1 MLNQLKKINFQ
12 KYLSTALVLSS
23 LFNVTLAQEQQFLVS
38 INANPIDSDYWW
50 LNKNNFGIKKNN
62 FDFEASW
69 NLKKNK
75 TVYRMDIS
83 LNSGDRFYI
92 NESFIKYNFSNQTF
106 LRIGKYY
113 RDFSKYLNDE
123 ISSGSMLIS
132 HNAESM
138 PKIGIIT
145 SRDIKKSSDIDFQF
159 GIAHGIFEKNE
170 FYDSAPFLHEKF
182 IYMNVK
188 KPNYELSVGF
198 VHEAIWGGSTFLL
211 GNQPD
216 QIKDFLKVFISAD
229 GPLKEGESHANALG
243 NHLGIWD
250 FYYQK
255 NIDDYIIKLYYQH
268 FFEDTSGLRFANK
281 WDGLWGI
288 ELINYIPNTN
298 ILFEYI
304 DTTNQYINPPYVAD
318 AYYNHT
324 IYNSGW
330 SYKDYTI
337 GNPFLSHNGIN
348 PSKVVHL
355 GINGPVYHNYF
366 YGIKASRRINTSDF
380 IKYQLDIKKEI
391 SLNHILNFFV
401 FNSNKEIGIGLSFS
415 KIF

>member
-1 MLNQLKKINFQ
+1 M
-12 KYLSTALVLSS
+12 
-23 LFNVTLAQEQQFLVS
+23 
-38 INANPIDSDYWW
+38 
-50 LNKNNFGIKKNN
+50 
-62 FDFEASW
+62 
-69 NLKKNK
+69 
-75 TVYRMDIS
+75 
-83 LNSGDRFYI
+83 
-92 NESFIKYNFSNQTF
+92 
-106 LRIGKYY
+106 
-113 RDFSKYLNDE
+113 
-123 ISSGSMLIS
+123 
-132 HNAESM
+132 
-138 PKIGIIT
+138 
-145 SRDIKKSSDIDFQF
+145 
-159 GIAHGIFEKNE
+159 
-170 FYDSAPFLHEKF
+170 
-182 IYMNVK
+182 
-188 KPNYELSVGF
+188 
-198 VHEAIWGGSTFLL
+198 
-211 GNQPD
+211 
-216 QIKDFLKVFISAD
+216 KVFISAD

-255 NIDDYIIKLYYQH
+255 NINDYIIKLYYQH

-348 PSKVVHL
+348 PSKVIHL